1 MKKVFIKDDNGKE
14 VEVDLKQFVR
24 HINQYHKTGI
34 SIHDENTHSFTV
46 DEQFRNKLNEMNHD
60 DI

>member
-1 MKKVFIKDDNGKE
+1 MKKVFIKDNNGKE

-34 SIHDENTHSFTV
+34 SIHEENGHYFIV
-46 DEQFRNKLNEMNHD
+46 DDRFKNKLNES
-60 DI
+60 